1 MTDVGTIA
9 LFGGSFDPP
18 HVGHQMVCL
27 YALETHPVDRVLM
40 VPTFR
45 HAFGKELAP
54 FPDRVAMC
62 EIAASVFGG
71 RVEVSRVEEDLG
83 GESRT
88 YSTLLELR
96 RRLPGAGFRLLVGSD
111 ILSERD
117 SWHRWG
123 DVVAMA
129 PPIVVA
135 RSGHPPKDP
144 ESAGPVLVEV
154 SSSEVRERLSRG
166 ESAVPLLPRAVM
178 DYIAGRGLYRPPRP

>member
-1 MTDVGTIA
+1 MNDGGTIA

-18 HVGHQMVCL
+18 HVGHQVVCL
-27 YALETHPVDRVLM
+27 YALETQPVDRVLM

-45 HAFGKELAP
+45 HAFDKELAP

-62 EIAASVFGG
+62 EIAAAMFGG
-71 RVEVSRVEEDLG
+71 RVEVSRIEEELG

-88 YSTLLELR
+88 YHTLLELR
-96 RRLPGAGFRLLVGSD
+96 RRSPGARFRLLVGSD
-111 ILSERD
+111 ILSQRD
-117 SWHRWG
+117 SWHRWD

-135 RSGHPPKDP
+135 RSGHPPKGA
-144 ESAGPVLVEV
+144 ESVGPVLVEV
-154 SSSEVRERLSRG
+154 SSTEVRDRLGRG

-178 DYIAGRGLYRPPRP
+178 DYIAERGLYRRP